1 MAVEILGVGAT
12 LLGLFAGFGLLIG
25 LLFGFFGMGG
35 SFLVTPALLVMGY
48 ETDVAVASGLAF
60 VFGTSVIATL
70 KHRDL
75 GQVDYKLGVLMIAG
89 TTAGIEVGKIGLEY
103 LQHVGLADTVVSVAY
118 VLLLGGIGVFV
129 TREALKSSSGG
140 GLEHDVDED
149 ADLEDADVP
158 DIAQKIQ
165 SYRVPPMISIRG
177 GFTVSLW
184 MVLTVAFATGLLSGF
199 LGVGGGFIRM
209 PALFY
214 LIGVPV
220 PVAVGTDLFEIVF
233 SGGIGSFLYAMDGG
247 VNLGIVV
254 PLLAG
259 SALGARVGSAATS
272 IVDEDEIKVYFG
284 VMLLGGSVAVAVRE
298 IGTVYGIDELRIV
311 SMVLILGSAL
321 LVCGGLSSSHS
332 RAARD
337 VGPSRRS
344 IRDSRSVDARR
355 RSATRGRLTRGDDPR
370 P

>member
-1 MAVEILGVGAT
+1 MEILGLSLAV
-12 LLGLFAGFGLLIG
+12 LVLFVGFGLLIG
-25 LLFGFFGMGG
+25 ILFGFFGMGG

-48 ETDVAVASGLAF
+48 PSRVAVGSGLAF

-89 TTAGIEVGKIGLEY
+89 TTAGIEVGKEIVLYLETLGMAGSIISVTY
-103 LQHVGLADTVVSVAY
+103 VV
-118 VLLLGGIGVFV
+118 LLGGIGLFV
-129 TREALKSSSGG
+129 TYEALKGDDDGG
-140 GLEHDVDED
+140 IDHDAED
-149 ADLEDADVP
+149 AEVDAEDIP
-158 DIAQKIQ
+158 DIAKTIQ
-165 SYRVPPMISIRG
+165 SYRVPPMISLRG
-177 GFTVSLW
+177 GVSVSLW
-184 MVLTVAFATGLLSGF
+184 MILGVAFLTGLLSGF

-220 PVAVGTDLFEIVF
+220 PIAVGTDLFEIVF

-247 VNLGIVV
+247 VDLSIVL

-272 IVDEDEIKVYFG
+272 IVDEGEIKVYFG
-284 VMLLGGSVAVAVRE
+284 LMLLGGSVAVAVRE
-298 IGTVYGIDELRIV
+298 IGNVYGIGIFDVV

-321 LVCGGLSSSHS
+321 LVSGAVVYSSVTALREESPAES
-332 RAARD
+332 PPAAD
-337 VGPSRRS
+337 
-344 IRDSRSVDARR
+344 
-355 RSATRGRLTRGDDPR
+355 
-370 P
+370 

>member
-1 MAVEILGVGAT
+1 MMEILGVSVV
-12 LLGLFAGFGLLIG
+12 LLGTFAGFGLLIG
-25 LLFGFFGMGG
+25 ILFGFFGMGG

-48 ETDVAVASGLAF
+48 EANVAVGSGLAF

-89 TTAGIEVGKIGLEY
+89 TTAGIEVGKLGLEY
-103 LQHVGLADTVVSVAY
+103 LQHIGLADSVVSVAY

-149 ADLEDADVP
+149 ADLEDADIP

-184 MVLTVAFATGLLSGF
+184 MVLAVAFATGLLSGF

-233 SGGIGSFLYAMDGG
+233 SGGIGSFLYAQSGAVD
-247 VNLGIVV
+247 LSIVV

-259 SALGARVGSAATS
+259 SALGARLGAAATS
-272 IVDEDEIKVYFG
+272 LVDEEDIKVYFG
-284 VMLLGGSVAVAVRE
+284 VMLLLGAIAVAVRQ
-298 IGTVYGIDELRIV
+298 IGGVLEMPVLDSV
-311 SMVLILGSAL
+311 SLAIILGAAL
-321 LVCGGLSSSHS
+321 LVSGAVSY
-332 RAARD
+332 
-337 VGPSRRS
+337 
-344 IRDSRSVDARR
+344 
-355 RSATRGRLTRGDDPR
+355 SAVRELRKDDPR
-370 P
+370 GTVAPEL